1 MKPIWAEMR
10 PLLFN
15 MGLFSFVINLLY
27 LVPALF
33 MLQVFDRV
41 IPTNSRETLW
51 VLLAGVGAALAILFV
66 LDYVR
71 LRLQHLS
78 GNIVDERL
86 SPPVVHA
93 VVVATARSPLSA
105 RPDAMRDIATLRG
118 LFSANGLT
126 ALMDAPW
133 IVVYVAVIAFFHPAL
148 GLGAAGAAIVMIGL
162 AWLNDRMSRKALD
175 AVQKETRSAS
185 RYVEGSLR
193 NAEVLQA
200 MGMTERLLARWRK
213 QQDEALALQGTTSH
227 SSVMFSA
234 ASRFLR
240 QGVQVMMMSIGAYL
254 VLTQSASAGVMIATT
269 VLLGRAL
276 QPVEQI
282 VGSWRVLNEARSAY
296 RRLRDLCG
304 HFDNG
309 EPQMSLPR
317 PMGELRVEG
326 VSLRLPGTEK
336 LALTGV
342 SLNLAAGEALA
353 IIGAS
358 AAGKSTLARLLT
370 GIWQPTIG
378 SVRLDGAD
386 LSAWPRSELGPWIGY
401 VPQDVELFDG
411 TVSDN
416 IGRLSKP
423 DPKAVIAAAKRAN
436 AHDMILQLP
445 KGYDTP
451 IGEAGARLS
460 PGQRQRIAL
469 ARAMY
474 GDVRLVVLDEP
485 NASLDA
491 EGEIALAHALSSL
504 RAEGV
509 TSIVVT
515 HRPSLVAHVDKILIL
530 EAGQVKQFGPAGE
543 VMKAMQ
549 KQSQAA
555 VAERERERER
565 ERTA

>member
-1 MKPIWAEMR
+1 MKPLWASLK
-10 PLLFN
+10 PLMLSLA
-15 MGLFSFVINLLY
+15 LFSFVINLLY

-51 VLLAGVGAALAILFV
+51 VLLAGVGAALGILFV

-71 LRLQHLS
+71 LRLQHLM
-78 GNIVDERL
+78 GNLVDERL

-93 VVVATARSPLSA
+93 VVTAAARSPQQV
-105 RPDAMRDIATLRG
+105 RPDAMRDIATLRS

-133 IVVYVAVIAFFHPAL
+133 LVVYVGVIAAFHPAL
-148 GLGAAGAAIVMIGL
+148 GLGAAGAAAVMIGL
-162 AWLNDRMSRKALD
+162 AWLNDFMNRKALD
-175 AVQKETRSAS
+175 AVQRETRQAS

-200 MGMTERLLARWRK
+200 MGMTERLLGRWRK
-213 QQDEALALQGTTSH
+213 QQDEALALQGSTSH
-227 SSVMFSA
+227 MSVSFSA
-234 ASRFLR
+234 ASKFLR

-254 VLTQSASAGVMIATT
+254 VLTQAASAGVMIATT

-296 RRLRDLCG
+296 RRLRDVCSHVG
-304 HFDNG
+304 KD
-309 EPQMSLPR
+309 EPRMSLPR
-317 PMGELRVEG
+317 PLGHLLVHG
-326 VSLRLPGTEK
+326 VSFRLPGSEK
-336 LALTGV
+336 LALTGI
-342 SLNLAAGEALA
+342 SLNLVAGEALA
-353 IIGAS
+353 IIGPS

-370 GIWQPTIG
+370 GIWHPTIG
-378 SVRLDGAD
+378 SIRLDGTD
-386 LSAWPRSELGPWIGY
+386 LSNWSRSELGPWIGY

-411 TVSDN
+411 TVADN
-416 IGRLSKP
+416 ICRLAEP
-423 DPKAVIAAAKRAN
+423 DGEAVIAAARRAN
-436 AHDMILQLP
+436 AHDMIVKLP
-445 KGYDTP
+445 QGYDTP
-451 IGEAGARLS
+451 IGEGGARLS

-474 GDVRLVVLDEP
+474 GDVRLLVLDEP

-530 EAGQVKQFGPAGE
+530 EAGQVKQFGPASE
-543 VMKAMQ
+543 VMKSMQ
-549 KQSQAA
+549 KQAQAA
-555 VAERERERER
+555 LTERSVER
-565 ERTA
+565 AA

>member
-304 HFDNG
+304 HFDKG

>member
-1 MKPIWAEMR
+1 MKPIWAEMK
-10 PLLFN
+10 PLLLN
-15 MGLFSFVINLLY
+15 MALFSFVINLLY

-93 VVVATARSPLSA
+93 VVTATARSPLNA

-200 MGMTERLLARWRK
+200 MGMTERLLGRWRK
-213 QQDEALALQGTTSH
+213 QQDEALALQGATSH

-304 HFDNG
+304 YFDKG

-317 PMGELRVEG
+317 PVGELRVEG

-378 SVRLDGAD
+378 TVRLDGAD

-411 TVSDN
+411 TVADN
-416 IGRLSKP
+416 IGRLSKS

>member
-1 MKPIWAEMR
+1 M
-10 PLLFN
+10 
-15 MGLFSFVINLLY
+15 
-27 LVPALF
+27 
-33 MLQVFDRV
+33 
-41 IPTNSRETLW
+41 
-51 VLLAGVGAALAILFV
+51 
-66 LDYVR
+66 
-71 LRLQHLS
+71 
-78 GNIVDERL
+78 
-86 SPPVVHA
+86 
-93 VVVATARSPLSA
+93 
-105 RPDAMRDIATLRG
+105 
-118 LFSANGLT
+118 
-126 ALMDAPW
+126 
-133 IVVYVAVIAFFHPAL
+133 
-148 GLGAAGAAIVMIGL
+148 
-162 AWLNDRMSRKALD
+162 
-175 AVQKETRSAS
+175 
-185 RYVEGSLR
+185 
-193 NAEVLQA
+193 
-200 MGMTERLLARWRK
+200 
-213 QQDEALALQGTTSH
+213 
-227 SSVMFSA
+227 
-234 ASRFLR
+234 
-240 QGVQVMMMSIGAYL
+240 
-254 VLTQSASAGVMIATT
+254 
-269 VLLGRAL
+269 LGRAL

-304 HFDNG
+304 HFDKG

-317 PMGELRVEG
+317 PVGELRAEG

-378 SVRLDGAD
+378 TVRLDGAD

-411 TVSDN
+411 TVADN

-555 VAERERERER
+555 VAERDATRAR
-565 ERTA
+565 A

>member
-1 MKPIWAEMR
+1 MKPIWAELK
-10 PLLFN
+10 PLLFS
-15 MGLFSFVINLLY
+15 MALFSFVINLLY

-51 VLLAGVGAALAILFV
+51 VLLGGVGTALFILFV

-71 LRLQHLS
+71 LRLQHLT
-78 GNIVDERL
+78 GHIVDERL

-93 VVVATARSPLSA
+93 VVTAAARSTLNA

-148 GLGAAGAAIVMIGL
+148 GLGAAGAAAVMIGL
-162 AWLNDRMSRKALD
+162 AWLNDRVNQKALD
-175 AVQKETRSAS
+175 AVQRETRQAS

-200 MGMTERLLARWRK
+200 MGMTERLLGRWRK
-213 QQDEALALQGTTSH
+213 QQDEALALQASTSH
-227 SSVMFSA
+227 ASVSFSA

-254 VLTQSASAGVMIATT
+254 VLTQAASAGVMIATT

-296 RRLRDLCG
+296 RRLRDLCE
-304 HFDNG
+304 HFGKDV
-309 EPQMSLPR
+309 PRMSLPR
-317 PMGELRVEG
+317 PVGHVRVHG
-326 VSLRLPGTEK
+326 ISFRPPGSEK
-336 LALTGV
+336 LALSGV
-342 SLNLAAGEALA
+342 SLNLVAGEALA
-353 IIGAS
+353 IIGPS

-370 GIWQPTIG
+370 GIWQPTMGTI
-378 SVRLDGAD
+378 RLDGTE
-386 LSAWPRSELGPWIGY
+386 LSTWSRRELGPWIGY

-411 TVSDN
+411 TVADN
-416 IGRLSKP
+416 ICRLGEP
-423 DPKAVIAAAKRAN
+423 DGEAVIAAAKRAN
-436 AHDMILQLP
+436 AHDMIVQLP
-445 KGYDTP
+445 LGYDTQ
-451 IGEAGARLS
+451 IGDNGARLS

-474 GDVRLVVLDEP
+474 GDVRLLVLDEP

-491 EGEIALAHALSSL
+491 EGEIALARALSGL

-530 EAGQVKQFGPAGE
+530 EAGQVKQFGPASE
-543 VMKAMQ
+543 VMKSMQ
-549 KQSQAA
+549 KQAQAA
-555 VAERERERER
+555 LTER
-565 ERTA
+565 AA

>member
-1 MKPIWAEMR
+1 MK

-15 MGLFSFVINLLY
+15 MALFSFVINLLY

-93 VVVATARSPLSA
+93 VVTAMARSPLNA

-200 MGMTERLLARWRK
+200 MGMTERLLGRWRK
-213 QQDEALALQGTTSH
+213 QQDEALALQGASSH

-304 HFDNG
+304 YFDKG

-317 PMGELRVEG
+317 PVGELRVEG

-378 SVRLDGAD
+378 TVRLDGAD
-386 LSAWPRSELGPWIGY
+386 LSSWPRSELGPWIGY

-411 TVSDN
+411 TVADN
-416 IGRLSKP
+416 IGRLSKS

-530 EAGQVKQFGPAGE
+530 EAGHVKQFGPAGE

-565 ERTA
+565 ERSA

>member
-1 MKPIWAEMR
+1 MK
-10 PLLFN
+10 PLLFHLA
-15 MGLFSFVINLLY
+15 LFSFVINLLY

-51 VLLAGVGAALAILFV
+51 VLLAGVGVALAILGV

-71 LRLQHLS
+71 LRLQHLI
-78 GNIVDERL
+78 GTIVDERL

-93 VVVATARSPLSA
+93 VVTAAARSPLLA
-105 RPDAMRDIATLRG
+105 RPDAMRDIATLRN
-118 LFSANGLT
+118 LFTANGLT

-133 IVVYVAVIAFFHPAL
+133 IVVYVAVIAVFHPAL
-148 GLGAAGAAIVMIGL
+148 GAGAAGAAILMIGL
-162 AWLNDRMSRKALD
+162 AWLNDRMSRSALD
-175 AVQKETRSAS
+175 AVQKEARQAS

-200 MGMTERLLARWRK
+200 MGMTERLLGRWRK
-213 QQDEALALQGTTSH
+213 QQDEALFLQAGASH
-227 SSVMFSA
+227 ASVSFSA
-234 ASRFLR
+234 ASRLLR
-240 QGVQVMMMSIGAYL
+240 QAVQVMMMSIGAYL
-254 VLTQSASAGVMIATT
+254 VLTQAASAGVMIATT

-296 RRLRDLCG
+296 RRLRELCS
-304 HFDNG
+304 HFKDTSR
-309 EPQMSLPR
+309 MSLPR
-317 PMGELRVEG
+317 PVGHVRVDG
-326 VSLRLPGTEK
+326 LSFRAPGTEK
-336 LALTGV
+336 LVLSAV

-353 IIGAS
+353 IIGPS

-370 GIWQPTIG
+370 GIWQPSLG
-378 SVRLDGAD
+378 SIRLDGTD
-386 LSAWPRSELGPWIGY
+386 LSSWSRAELGPWIGY

-411 TVSDN
+411 TVADN
-416 IGRLSKP
+416 IGRLAEP
-423 DPKAVIAAAKRAN
+423 DSEAVIAAARRAN
-436 AHDMILQLP
+436 AHEMIVQLP
-445 KGYDTP
+445 AGYDTP
-451 IGEAGARLS
+451 IGDGGARLS

-474 GDVRLVVLDEP
+474 GDVRLLVLDEP

-491 EGEIALAHALSSL
+491 EGELALAHALSSL
-504 RAEGV
+504 RAKGV

-515 HRPSLVAHVDKILIL
+515 HRPSLIAHVDKILIL
-530 EAGQVKQFGPAGE
+530 EAGQVKQFGPASE
-543 VMKAMQ
+543 VMRSMQ

-555 VAERERERER
+555 L
-565 ERTA
+565 TARAA

>member
-1 MKPIWAEMR
+1 MKPLWASLK
-10 PLLFN
+10 PLMLSLA
-15 MGLFSFVINLLY
+15 LFSFVINLLY

-41 IPTNSRETLW
+41 LPTNSRETLW
-51 VLLAGVGAALAILFV
+51 VLLAGVGAALTILFV

-71 LRLQHLS
+71 LRLQHLI

-93 VVVATARSPLSA
+93 VVAAAARSPLHA
-105 RPDAMRDIATLRG
+105 RPDAMRDIATLRS

-133 IVVYVAVIAFFHPAL
+133 IVVYVAVIAVFHPAL
-148 GLGAAGAAIVMIGL
+148 GWGAAGAAALMIGL
-162 AWLNDRMSRKALD
+162 AWLNDRMNRKALD
-175 AVQKETRSAS
+175 AVQKETRQAS

-200 MGMTERLLARWRK
+200 MGMTERLLGRWRK
-213 QQDEALALQGTTSH
+213 QQDEALALQASTSH
-227 SSVMFSA
+227 ASVTFSA
-234 ASRFLR
+234 ASKFVR
-240 QGVQVMMMSIGAYL
+240 QAVQVMMMSIGAYL
-254 VLTQSASAGVMIATT
+254 VLTQAASAGVMIATT

-296 RRLRDLCG
+296 RRLRELCG
-304 HFDNG
+304 HFKD
-309 EPQMSLPR
+309 EPRMSLPR
-317 PMGELRVEG
+317 PVGHVRVNG
-326 VSLRLPGTEK
+326 LSFRPPGMEK
-336 LALTGV
+336 LALSGV
-342 SLNLAAGEALA
+342 SLSLAAGEALA
-353 IIGAS
+353 IIGPS

-378 SVRLDGAD
+378 SIRLDGTD
-386 LSAWPRSELGPWIGY
+386 LSTWSRRELGPWIGY

-411 TVSDN
+411 TVADN
-416 IGRLSKP
+416 IGRLAEP
-423 DPKAVIAAAKRAN
+423 DSEAVIAAAKRAN
-436 AHDMILQLP
+436 AHDMIVQLP
-445 KGYDTP
+445 MGYDTP
-451 IGEAGARLS
+451 IGDGGARLS

-474 GDVRLVVLDEP
+474 GDVRLLVLDEP

-543 VMKAMQ
+543 VMKSMQ

-555 VAERERERER
+555 LNER
-565 ERTA
+565 AA

>member
-1 MKPIWAEMR
+1 MKPIWAELK
-10 PLLFN
+10 PLLLHLA
-15 MGLFSFVINLLY
+15 LFSFVINLLY

-41 IPTNSRETLW
+41 LPTNSRETLW

-71 LRLQHLS
+71 LRLQHLI
-78 GNIVDERL
+78 GTVIDERL

-93 VVVATARSPLSA
+93 VVTAAARSPLHA
-105 RPDAMRDIATLRG
+105 RPDAMRDIATLRS

-133 IVVYVAVIAFFHPAL
+133 IVVYVAVIAVFHPAL
-148 GLGAAGAAIVMIGL
+148 GWGGAGAAALMIGL
-162 AWLNDRMSRKALD
+162 AWLNDRMNRKALD
-175 AVQKETRSAS
+175 AVQKETRQAS

-200 MGMTERLLARWRK
+200 MGMTERLLGRWRK
-213 QQDEALALQGTTSH
+213 QQDEALALQGSTSH
-227 SSVMFSA
+227 ASVSFSA

-240 QGVQVMMMSIGAYL
+240 QAVQVMMMSIGAYL
-254 VLTQSASAGVMIATT
+254 VLTQAASAGVMIATT

-296 RRLRDLCG
+296 RRLRELCG
-304 HFDNG
+304 HFKE
-309 EPQMSLPR
+309 EPRMSLPR
-317 PMGELRVEG
+317 PSGHVRVNG
-326 VSLRLPGTEK
+326 VSFRPPGTEK
-336 LALTGV
+336 LALSGV
-342 SLNLAAGEALA
+342 SLHLAAGEALA
-353 IIGAS
+353 IIGPS

-378 SVRLDGAD
+378 TIRLDGAD
-386 LSAWPRSELGPWIGY
+386 LSNWSRRELGPWIGY

-411 TVSDN
+411 TVADN
-416 IGRLSKP
+416 IGRLAEP
-423 DPKAVIAAAKRAN
+423 DSDAVIAAARRAN
-436 AHDMILQLP
+436 AHDMIVQLP
-445 KGYDTP
+445 MGYDTP
-451 IGEAGARLS
+451 IGDGGARLS

-474 GDVRLVVLDEP
+474 GDVRLLVLDEP

-543 VMKAMQ
+543 VMKSMQ
-549 KQSQAA
+549 RQSQAA
-555 VAERERERER
+555 LNER
-565 ERTA
+565 AA

>member
-1 MKPIWAEMR
+1 MKPIWAEMK

-15 MGLFSFVINLLY
+15 MALFSFVINLLY

-86 SPPVVHA
+86 SPPVVNA
-93 VVVATARSPLSA
+93 VVTATARSPLNA

-213 QQDEALALQGTTSH
+213 QQDEALALQGATSH

-304 HFDNG
+304 YFDKG

-317 PMGELRVEG
+317 PLGELRVEG

-378 SVRLDGAD
+378 TVRLDGAD

-411 TVSDN
+411 TVADN
-416 IGRLSKP
+416 IGRLSKS

>member
-1 MKPIWAEMR
+1 MKPIWTEMK

-15 MGLFSFVINLLY
+15 MALFSFVINLLY

-78 GNIVDERL
+78 GTIVDERL

-93 VVVATARSPLSA
+93 VVTATARSPLNA

-200 MGMTERLLARWRK
+200 MGMTERLLGRWRK
-213 QQDEALALQGTTSH
+213 QQDEALALQGSTSH

-240 QGVQVMMMSIGAYL
+240 QAVQVMMMSIGAYL

-304 HFDNG
+304 HLGKD
-309 EPQMSLPR
+309 EPHMSLPR
-317 PMGELRVEG
+317 PVGQLRVEG

-353 IIGAS
+353 IIGPS

-378 SVRLDGAD
+378 TIRLDGTD
-386 LSAWPRSELGPWIGY
+386 LSTWSRRELGPWVGY

-411 TVSDN
+411 TVADN
-416 IGRLSKP
+416 IGRLAEP
-423 DPKAVIAAAKRAN
+423 DAEAVIAAAKRAN

-445 KGYDTP
+445 QGYDTP
-451 IGEAGARLS
+451 IGDGGARLS

-530 EAGQVKQFGPAGE
+530 EAGQVKQFGPASE

-555 VAERERERER
+555 VAEREREHER

>member
-386 LSAWPRSELGPWIGY
+386 LSAWPRNELGPWIGY

>member
-1 MKPIWAEMR
+1 MKPIWTELR
-10 PLLFN
+10 PLLLHLT
-15 MGLFSFVINLLY
+15 LFSFVINLLY

-41 IPTNSRETLW
+41 LPTNSRETLW
-51 VLLAGVGAALAILFV
+51 VLLLGVGAALGILFV

-71 LRLQHLS
+71 LRVQHLL

-93 VVVATARSPLSA
+93 VVAAAARSPLGA
-105 RPDAMRDIATLRG
+105 RPDAMRDVATLRG

-133 IVVYVAVIAFFHPAL
+133 IVVYVGVIALFHPAL
-148 GLGAAGAAIVMIGL
+148 GWGAAGAAALMIAL
-162 AWLNDRMSRKALD
+162 AWLNDRVNRKVLD
-175 AVQKETRSAS
+175 AVQKETRHAT

-200 MGMTERLLARWRK
+200 MGMTERLLGRWRR
-213 QQDEALALQGTTSH
+213 QQDEALSLQGSTSH
-227 SSVMFSA
+227 AAVSFSA

-240 QGVQVMMMSIGAYL
+240 QAVQVMMMSIGAYL
-254 VLTQSASAGVMIATT
+254 VLTQAASAGVMIATA

-296 RRLRDLCG
+296 RRVRDLCE
-304 HFDNG
+304 HFG
-309 EPQMSLPR
+309 KAEPRMSLPR
-317 PMGELRVEG
+317 PVGHLRVDG
-326 VSLRLPGTEK
+326 LSFRPPGTEK
-336 LALTGV
+336 LVLSGV

-353 IIGAS
+353 LIGPS
-358 AAGKSTLARLLT
+358 GAGKSTLARLLT
-370 GIWQPTIG
+370 GIWSPTIG
-378 SVRLDGAD
+378 AIRLDGTD
-386 LSAWPRSELGPWIGY
+386 LSTWPRQELGPWIGY

-411 TVSDN
+411 TVADN
-416 IGRLSKP
+416 IGRLAEP
-423 DPKAVIAAAKRAN
+423 DPEAVIAAARRAN
-436 AHDMILQLP
+436 AHDMISHLP

-451 IGEAGARLS
+451 IGDGGTRLS

-469 ARAMY
+469 ARAMF
-474 GDVRLVVLDEP
+474 GDVRLLVLDEP
-485 NASLDA
+485 NASLDS
-491 EGEIALAHALSSL
+491 EGEIALARALSGL

-515 HRPSLVAHVDKILIL
+515 HRPSLIAHVDKILIL
-530 EAGQVKQFGPAGE
+530 EAGHVKQFGPAAE
-543 VMKAMQ
+543 VMRSMQ
-549 KQSQAA
+549 KVAQAA
-555 VAERERERER
+555 LAERTER
-565 ERTA
+565 AA

>member
-1 MKPIWAEMR
+1 MKPIWAEMK

-15 MGLFSFVINLLY
+15 MALFSFVINLLY

-51 VLLAGVGAALAILFV
+51 VLLGGVGAALAILFV

-93 VVVATARSPLSA
+93 VVTATARSPLNA

-200 MGMTERLLARWRK
+200 MGMTERLLGRWRK
-213 QQDEALALQGTTSH
+213 QQDEALALQGATSH

-304 HFDNG
+304 YFDNG

-317 PMGELRVEG
+317 PVGELRVEG

-378 SVRLDGAD
+378 TVRLDGAD

-411 TVSDN
+411 TVADN
-416 IGRLSKP
+416 IGRLSKS

-530 EAGQVKQFGPAGE
+530 EAGQVKQCGPAGE

>member
-1 MKPIWAEMR
+1 MKPIWTELK
-10 PLLFN
+10 PLLFHLT
-15 MGLFSFVINLLY
+15 LFSFVINLLY

-41 IPTNSRETLW
+41 LPTNSRETLW
-51 VLLAGVGAALAILFV
+51 VLLLGVGSALAILFV

-71 LRLQHLS
+71 LRLQNLL

-93 VVVATARSPLSA
+93 VVAAAARSPLSA
-105 RPDAMRDIATLRG
+105 RPDAMRDVATLRG

-133 IVVYVAVIAFFHPAL
+133 IVVYVGVIALFHSAL
-148 GLGAAGAAIVMIGL
+148 GWGAAGAATLMLAL
-162 AWLNDRMSRKALD
+162 AWLNDRMNRKVLD
-175 AVQKETRSAS
+175 AVQKETRQAS

-200 MGMTERLLARWRK
+200 MGMTERLLGRWRK
-213 QQDEALALQGTTSH
+213 QQDEALALQGSTS
-227 SSVMFSA
+227 SASVSFSA

-240 QGVQVMMMSIGAYL
+240 QAVQVMMMSIGAYL
-254 VLTQSASAGVMIATT
+254 VLTQAASAGVMIATT

-296 RRLRDLCG
+296 RRLRDLCE
-304 HFDNG
+304 HFG
-309 EPQMSLPR
+309 KAEPRMSLPR
-317 PMGELRVEG
+317 PVGHLRVDGVSFRPPGMEKLLLSG
-326 VSLRLPGTEK
+326 VSLQ
-336 LALTGV
+336 
-342 SLNLAAGEALA
+342 LAAGEALA
-353 IIGAS
+353 IIGPS
-358 AAGKSTLARLLT
+358 GAGKSTLARLLT
-370 GIWQPTIG
+370 GIWPPTIG
-378 SVRLDGAD
+378 SIRLDGTE
-386 LSAWPRSELGPWIGY
+386 LSTWSRPELGPWIGY

-411 TVSDN
+411 TVADN
-416 IGRLSKP
+416 IGRLEQP
-423 DPKAVIAAAKRAN
+423 DSEAVITAARRAN
-436 AHDMILQLP
+436 AHDMIVQLP

-451 IGEAGARLS
+451 IGDGGTRLS

-474 GDVRLVVLDEP
+474 GDVRLLVLDEP
-485 NASLDA
+485 NASLDS
-491 EGEIALAHALSSL
+491 EGEIALARALSGM

-515 HRPSLVAHVDKILIL
+515 HRPSLIAHVDKILIL
-530 EAGQVKQFGPAGE
+530 EGGHMKQFGPAAE
-543 VMKAMQ
+543 VMRSMQ
-549 KQSQAA
+549 KVAQAA
-555 VAERERERER
+555 LVER
-565 ERTA
+565 AA

>member
-1 MKPIWAEMR
+1 MKPLWAQLK
-10 PLLFN
+10 PVLTSLA
-15 MGLFSFVINLLY
+15 LFSFVINLLY

-51 VLLAGVGAALAILFV
+51 VLLAGVGSALAILFV

-71 LRLQHLS
+71 LRVQHLL
-78 GNIVDERL
+78 GHIIDERL
-86 SPPVVHA
+86 SPQVLHA
-93 VVVATARSPLSA
+93 VVNAAARSRLHA

-133 IVVYVAVIAFFHPAL
+133 IVVYVGVIAMFHPAL
-148 GLGAAGAAIVMIGL
+148 GCGAAAAAVVMLAL
-162 AWLNDRMSRKALD
+162 AWLNDRVSRKALD
-175 AVQKETRSAS
+175 TVQKETRQAAQ
-185 RYVEGSLR
+185 YVEGSLR

-213 QQDEALALQGTTSH
+213 QQDEALALQAGTGH
-227 SSVMFSA
+227 ASVAFSA

-240 QGVQVMMMSIGAYL
+240 QAVQVMMMSVGAYL
-254 VLTQSASAGVMIATT
+254 VLTQTASAGVMIATT

-296 RRLRDLCG
+296 RRLRDLCA
-304 HFDNG
+304 HFDKD
-309 EPQMSLPR
+309 EPRMALPR
-317 PMGELRVEG
+317 PAGQLRVHG
-326 VSLRLPGTEK
+326 VSFRLPGTEK
-336 LALTGV
+336 LALSGV
-342 SLNLAAGEALA
+342 SLNLAAGGGLA
-353 IIGAS
+353 IIGPS
-358 AAGKSTLARLLT
+358 AARKSTLARLLT

-378 SVRLDGAD
+378 SIRLDGAD
-386 LSAWPRSELGPWIGY
+386 LSTWSRQELGPWIGY

-411 TVSDN
+411 TVADN
-416 IGRLSKP
+416 IGRLAQP
-423 DPKAVIAAAKRAN
+423 DGKAVLAAAKRAN
-436 AHDMILQLP
+436 AHDMIVRLP
-445 KGYDTP
+445 QGYDTP
-451 IGEAGARLS
+451 IGEGGARLS

-474 GDVRLVVLDEP
+474 GDVRLMVLDEP
-485 NASLDA
+485 NASLDS

-515 HRPSLVAHVDKILIL
+515 HRPSLVAHVDKILVL
-530 EAGQVKQFGPAGE
+530 DSGQVKQFGPASE
-543 VMKAMQ
+543 VMKSMQ
-549 KQSQAA
+549 RQAQAA
-555 VAERERERER
+555 LAER
-565 ERTA
+565 AA

>member
-1 MKPIWAEMR
+1 MKPIWAEMK

-15 MGLFSFVINLLY
+15 MALFSFVINLLY

-51 VLLAGVGAALAILFV
+51 VLLGGVGAALAILFV

-78 GNIVDERL
+78 GTIVDERL

-93 VVVATARSPLSA
+93 VVTATARSPLNA

-200 MGMTERLLARWRK
+200 MGMTERLLGRWRK
-213 QQDEALALQGTTSH
+213 QQDEALALQGATSH

-304 HFDNG
+304 HFDKG

-317 PMGELRVEG
+317 PVGELRAEG

-378 SVRLDGAD
+378 TVRLDGAD

-411 TVSDN
+411 TVADN